1 MQDSN
6 KLNNHK
12 QEQQLDRTELQY
24 CKSCGSVLLKYVDFE
39 TNQPTTDICCNCKHM
54 EPTDKNVI
62 NASVIYDKYG
72 INDIIMPQVSNTTT
86 DAIPQLFFKSNGQ
99 PSKESVQLQYNPRFK
114 EEIKELALTKYQELT
129 PTINTNA
136 IQTITKQHGK
146 IIIDWSPVIGYT
158 EIKHILDAII
168 NNQSKKKTHTLI
180 AGAPG
185 TSKTVFLKTIEAS
198 LKKQNI
204 NVHYLDATTL
214 SSSGVVQYLFDNN
227 VQYCLLDE
235 LDKLEK
241 EHQKVFLNLLESG
254 ILQETKSGIG
264 KNKSERIRRK
274 ECKDIIVIATAN
286 YIERIMKP
294 LKTRFLPLNIP
305 AYTKQQFYDIGVQLL
320 TQQYKKS
327 KEIAFYIV
335 DQVWNIYAIKQN
347 KPPNLRQAV
356 QVATLT
362 DNTKESINPILQ
374 GLEKYSE
381 EYEE

>member
-1 MQDSN
+1 LSN
-6 KLNNHK
+6 
-12 QEQQLDRTELQY
+12 QIGRDELKH
-24 CKSCGSVLLKYVDFE
+24 CISCGSVLLKYVDFD
-39 TNQPTTDICCNCKHM
+39 TNKNSEICLNCNNIDIK
-54 EPTDKNVI
+54 DKSVV
-62 NASVIYDKYG
+62 NASYLPFYSETGQPYTPVIKS
-72 INDIIMPQVSNTTT
+72 IPKAETTT
-86 DAIPQLFFKSNGQ
+86 LDKLDIFYQSTGKPADNRTQRYYGKIEVNNKVIAAAIQ
-99 PSKESVQLQYNPRFK
+99 
-114 EEIKELALTKYQELT
+114 EEIKPIAQGQQEIK
-129 PTINTNA
+129 PHI
-136 IQTITKQHGK
+136 GK

-264 KNKSERIRRK
+264 KNKDERIRKK

-305 AYTKQQFYDIGVQLL
+305 AYTKQQFYDIGEQLL

-327 KEIAFYIV
+327 KEIAYYIV
-335 DQVWNIYAIKQN
+335 DCVWNIYAIKQN

-362 DNTKESINPILQ
+362 DNTKQSIDPILQ

>member
-1 MQDSN
+1 LI
-6 KLNNHK
+6 K
-12 QEQQLDRTELQY
+12 EQQLDRTELQY
-24 CKSCGSVLLKYVDFE
+24 CKSCGSVLLKYVDFNNNE
-39 TNQPTTDICCNCKHM
+39 TTDICINCKNM
-54 EPTDKNVI
+54 EPTDKNII
-62 NASVIYDKYG
+62 NASPCIYDKYG
-72 INDIIMPQVSNTTT
+72 INDIPMPKVSNTTT

-99 PSKESVQLQYNPRFK
+99 PSKESVQLQYNPKFK
-114 EEIKELALTKYQELT
+114 EEIKELALSKYEYQELT
-129 PTINTNA
+129 PTQAPNT
-136 IQTITKQHGK
+136 IQTITPMPKQGK
-146 IIIDWSPVIGYT
+146 IVIDWTPVIGYE

-168 NNQSKKKTHTLI
+168 NNQSKKKTHALI

-264 KNKSERIRRK
+264 KNKSDRIRRK

-327 KEIAFYIV
+327 KDIAYYIV
-335 DQVWNIYAIKQN
+335 NQVWQIYAVKQN

-362 DNTKESINPILQ
+362 GNDKSSIDPILA

>member
-1 MQDSN
+1 VDY
-6 KLNNHK
+6 
-12 QEQQLDRTELQY
+12 EEL
-24 CKSCGSVLLKYVDFE
+24 KSCSVCGTTLLKFVDF
-39 TNQPTTDICCNCKHM
+39 NGRQPTQLICCNCRKI
-54 EPTDKNVI
+54 EVRDKSII
-62 NASVIYDKYG
+62 NASILEYQEQQQPIYTSNGTTFLNENKSLNNNNKL
-72 INDIIMPQVSNTTT
+72 IPQVDINRQQDIKAIAAALDNSVLPSINITTT
-86 DAIPQLFFKSNGQ
+86 IPQ
-99 PSKESVQLQYNPRFK
+99 
-114 EEIKELALTKYQELT
+114 
-129 PTINTNA
+129 NTN
-136 IQTITKQHGK
+136 IQTTTAIKPVYGK
-146 IIIDWSPVIGYT
+146 IIIDWSPVIGYE

-185 TSKTVFLKTIEAS
+185 TSKTVFLKTIETS

-214 SSSGVVQYLFDNN
+214 SSSGVVQYLFDND

-235 LDKLEK
+235 IDKLEK

-254 ILQETKSGIG
+254 ILQETKFSIG
-264 KNKSERIRRK
+264 KNKNERIRKK
-274 ECKDIIVIATAN
+274 ECKDMIVIATAN

-327 KEIAFYIV
+327 KEIAYYIV
-335 DQVWNIYAIKQN
+335 NQVWEIYAIKQK

-362 DNTKESINPILQ
+362 DNTKSSIDPILA